1 MEKSK
6 LEKYREERRRYLA
19 KLDYI
24 QARIKELDQKIMEG
38 ENLEIRALMRTENMT
53 LSDLMALV
61 REMQERR
68 RASYPPADDAAYQP
82 SAYNGGDSVY
92 HDNANDKEETES
104 NDEI

>member
-1 MEKSK
+1 MRSER

-24 QARIKELDQKIMEG
+24 QARIKELDQK
-38 ENLEIRALMRTENMT
+38 NLEIRALMRTENMT

-68 RASYPPADDAAYQP
+68 RASYPPADDAACQP
-82 SAYNGGDSVY
+82 SADNGGDSVY